1 VTHTQVGLATGEA
14 LGLWLVGGALER
26 FPQLKIVFV
35 EPGMGWIP
43 WYLRSIDDKV
53 VRRGYE
59 FPAITEVPSFYFHR
73 NVHATFIDEPMAVQ
87 NLRYELGV
95 RNMLWST
102 DYPHPVTSWP
112 NSRALA
118 EASMAGVPADERELM
133 LSANSAR
140 VWNL

>member
-1 VTHTQVGLATGEA
+1 
-14 LGLWLVGGALER
+14 
-26 FPQLKIVFV
+26 
-35 EPGMGWIP
+35 
-43 WYLRSIDDKV
+43 
-53 VRRGYE
+53 
-59 FPAITEVPSFYFHR
+59 
-73 NVHATFIDEPMAVQ
+73 MAVQ

-112 NSRALA
+112 HSRALA
-118 EASMAGVPADERELM
+118 EASMDGVPADERELM

>member
-1 VTHTQVGLATGEA
+1 MDPVVPA
-14 LGLWLVGGALER
+14 LDRRQGRAPR
-26 FPQLKIVFV
+26 
-35 EPGMGWIP
+35 
-43 WYLRSIDDKV
+43 DD
-53 VRRGYE
+53 E
-59 FPAITEVPSFYFHR
+59 FPTITEVPSFYFHR

-112 NSRALA
+112 NSCALA

-133 LSANSAR
+133 LSPNSAR